1 MTKRALLS
9 VYRKEGIVDL
19 ARGLAERGFE
29 ILSTGG
35 TAAELGKAEV
45 KVTGVSKATG
55 FPEILDGRVKT
66 LHPGIHAGI
75 LARRDA
81 PEHTAALEKHKI
93 APIDVVVVN
102 LYPFEEKVAKG
113 CTFEEAVENVDIG
126 GPTMVRAAAK
136 NFRHVAVVVDPADY
150 GLLLEQL
157 DRDAGIDAATRLYLA
172 QKAFRH
178 TGRYEAAI
186 AGYFSQV
193 EEREGAYVPAEA
205 DETFPYRLSLT
216 FEKVQDLRYGEN
228 PHQRAAFYS
237 DLGSTLYSVAA
248 ARKMQGKELSFNNI
262 LDLDAAWRLATEID
276 DPACVIVKHTNPC
289 GTGTGAS
296 PLEAYERAWACDPTS
311 AFGGIIA
318 FNERV
323 DAATARKVTGQFVE
337 AVIAPG
343 FEGEALKVLGKKTNL
358 RVMNMD
364 TTGIHKAS
372 GFDLRRVMG
381 GLLAQQ
387 WDLHRLERD
396 RCEVVTKRVPSEEE
410 WKALLFAWTVVKHVK
425 SNAIVFANAVQT
437 VGVGAGQMSRVD
449 SARIAAQKAVLPLAG
464 TVVASDAFFPFRD
477 GIDEIAKTGADR
489 DRPAGRL
496 RPRRGD
502 DRRRR
507 RARPRHGLH
516 RRPSL
521 PALTPDPREARVD
534 LAAPVPP
541 TKAGGASPFRSAREG
556 GGRSAQPLEC
566 RPEATLAAR
575 TAASTSAGAA
585 CAVPT
590 FPTTTPAAQLARA
603 AASGRLAPA
612 ARARAS
618 VAITVSPAPV
628 TSNTSR
634 AAASTCTGGRPFS
647 KRLMPCSPRVTRTAR
662 QPRSERTRRP
672 AARRSPGPRTRSPVA
687 CSVSS
692 WLGVTTVTPR
702 YWRKWRTLGSTS
714 TGTRRRRAR
723 GRTRLSSEAVTTP
736 FS

>member
-29 ILSTGG
+29 VLSTGG
-35 TAAELGKAEV
+35 TAAELGKAGV
-45 KVTGVSKATG
+45 KVRSVSDATG

-66 LHPGIHAGI
+66 LHPAVHGGI
-75 LARRDA
+75 LARRDE
-81 PEHTAALEKHKI
+81 PEHVAALEKHRI

-102 LYPFEEKVAKG
+102 LYPFEDKVAKG
-113 CTFEEAVENVDIG
+113 CPFDEALENVDIG

-157 DRDAGIDAATRLYLA
+157 DRKGGVDAATRLYFA

-193 EEREGAYVPAEA
+193 EEREGAYVPAEV
-205 DETFPYRLSLT
+205 DETFPYRLNPT

-262 LDLDAAWRLATEID
+262 LDLDAGWRLATELD
-276 DPACVIVKHTNPC
+276 EPACVIVKHTNPC
-289 GTGTGAS
+289 GTGRGTG

-311 AFGGIIA
+311 AFGGILA

-343 FEGEALKVLGKKTNL
+343 FEKAALEVFGKKTNL

-364 TTGIHKAS
+364 TTGIHKVS

-396 RCEVVTKRVPSEEE
+396 RCEGVTKRAPTEEE
-410 WKALLFAWTVVKHVK
+410 WRALLFAWTVVKHVK
-425 SNAIVFANAVQT
+425 SNAIVYANAVQT

-449 SARIAAQKAVLPLAG
+449 SARIAAQKAILPLAG

-477 GIDEIAKTGADR
+477 GIDEIAK
-489 DRPAGRL
+489 
-496 RPRRGD
+496 
-502 DRRRR
+502 
-507 RARPRHGLH
+507 
-516 RRPSL
+516 
-521 PALTPDPREARVD
+521 
-534 LAAPVPP
+534 
-541 TKAGGASPFRSAREG
+541 
-556 GGRSAQPLEC
+556 
-566 RPEATLAAR
+566 
-575 TAASTSAGAA
+575 AGATA
-585 CAVPT
+585 IIQPGGSVRDADVI
-590 FPTTTPAAQLARA
+590 A
-603 AASGRLAPA
+603 AADAAGMAMVLSGVRHF
-612 ARARAS
+612 RH
-618 VAITVSPAPV
+618 
-628 TSNTSR
+628 
-634 AAASTCTGGRPFS
+634 
-647 KRLMPCSPRVTRTAR
+647 
-662 QPRSERTRRP
+662 
-672 AARRSPGPRTRSPVA
+672 
-687 CSVSS
+687 
-692 WLGVTTVTPR
+692 
-702 YWRKWRTLGSTS
+702 
-714 TGTRRRRAR
+714 
-723 GRTRLSSEAVTTP
+723 
-736 FS
+736 

>member
-35 TAAELGKAEV
+35 TAAELEKAGV
-45 KVTGVSKATG
+45 KVTGVAKATG

-66 LHPGIHAGI
+66 LHPLIHAGI
-75 LARRDA
+75 LARRDEE
-81 PEHTAALEKHKI
+81 EHRKALEKHGI

-102 LYPFEEKVAKG
+102 LYPFEDKVAKG
-113 CTFEEAVENVDIG
+113 CSFDEAVENVDVG

-157 DRDAGIDAATRLYLA
+157 DREGGIDAATRLFFA

-178 TGRYEAAI
+178 TGRYDAAI

-193 EEREGAYVPAEA
+193 EERDGAYLPAEN
-205 DETFPYRLSLT
+205 DETFPYRLALT

-262 LDLDAAWRLATEID
+262 LDLDAAWRLVTELEQ
-276 DPACVIVKHTNPC
+276 PACAIVKHTNPC
-289 GTGTGAS
+289 GTATGS
-296 PLEAYERAWACDPTS
+296 GPLEAYERAWACDPTS
-311 AFGGIIA
+311 AFGGIVA

-323 DAATARKVTGQFVE
+323 DAAAAKKVTGQFVE

-343 FEGEALKVLGKKTNL
+343 FEGEALKVFGKKANL

-364 TTGIHKAS
+364 TTGIHKAT

-396 RCEVVTKRVPSEEE
+396 RCEVVTKRAPSEEE

-449 SARIAAQKAVLPLAG
+449 STRFAAQKAVLPLKD

-477 GIDEIAKTGADR
+477 GIDEIAKAGATAIVQPGGSVR
-489 DRPAGRL
+489 DEETIAAA
-496 RPRRGD
+496 D
-502 DRRRR
+502 E
-507 RARPRHGLH
+507 HGLAMVFTGVRH
-516 RRPSL
+516 
-521 PALTPDPREARVD
+521 
-534 LAAPVPP
+534 
-541 TKAGGASPFRSAREG
+541 FRH
-556 GGRSAQPLEC
+556 
-566 RPEATLAAR
+566 
-575 TAASTSAGAA
+575 
-585 CAVPT
+585 
-590 FPTTTPAAQLARA
+590 
-603 AASGRLAPA
+603 
-612 ARARAS
+612 
-618 VAITVSPAPV
+618 
-628 TSNTSR
+628 
-634 AAASTCTGGRPFS
+634 
-647 KRLMPCSPRVTRTAR
+647 
-662 QPRSERTRRP
+662 
-672 AARRSPGPRTRSPVA
+672 
-687 CSVSS
+687 
-692 WLGVTTVTPR
+692 
-702 YWRKWRTLGSTS
+702 
-714 TGTRRRRAR
+714 
-723 GRTRLSSEAVTTP
+723 
-736 FS
+736 